1 MFVDMGGG
9 SSVDMEAH
17 TKDYIDK
24 SIEASRAQNDARF
37 AEVMSALSTIRA
49 EISAQAAVAS
59 SRFDTIDREL
69 KDTRDA
75 AKAAESAA
83 KNTKWNILF
92 TGLSVVAIFLAVWA
106 IWVQA
111 VEMTTGI
118 LSVSPSVEQGDPSV
132 EQKK

>member
-1 MFVDMGGG
+1 MD
-9 SSVDMEAH
+9 AH

-37 AEVMSALSTIRA
+37 AEVMSTLSTIRA
-49 EISAQAAVAS
+49 EISVQATVAN

-75 AKAAESAA
+75 ARAAETAA

-118 LSVSPSVEQGDPSV
+118 LSVPPVVEQGAPSV